1 MDPVFRNVNIIEKIE
16 KLYKRLQNFNEKN
29 LVKHNYN
36 SHLMKSFIIVICHL
50 VFMRFIK
57 RALKMKNDPGEA
69 ITIIDLSSNII
80 AFIAIMR
87 KIYYRC

>member
-1 MDPVFRNVNIIEKIE
+1 MDVFRSVNIIEKFE
-16 KLYKRLQNFNEKN
+16 KLYKRLQNFNERG
-29 LVKHNYN
+29 VVSHNYH
-36 SHLMKSFIIVICHL
+36 SHLIKSFIIVICHL

-87 KIYYRC
+87 KIYNKY